1 MTQTIHRDPFSKVE
15 SLVARAMLG
24 ISVLIAFGLLH
35 PSFQHGSLMGGDD
48 PIHVAYDIALDRS
61 IQETGRVFG
70 WSYIYGLGSPLFA
83 YRPPGFYLAVQ
94 ALHLLSLR
102 SVELLTAHKII
113 YMLSIVLYPVAIFYF
128 LRVFKFRPLIAG
140 IGALL
145 ALTPISS
152 WGHTFDAYYDLGLAK
167 QLIAILLFPVA
178 LAKLHQLVHG
188 RARLLTCALV
198 FAAVFLNHPYL
209 AWSFVVVAIIYLGI
223 DLFADLNWRR
233 WGIAVAKVAAMIVF
247 GSGLIGFWL
256 VPFFSNEEIHPVH
269 SITSYVIPGIDVMSG
284 SAKEITSH
292 YVSGS
297 LFDKSQSRATRFGGE
312 SVWSWRDNSGR
323 SRFPLLTVFSL
334 IGVVFLAM
342 RFREQKAMFL
352 LAGWLSSLLIFMGP
366 DDVTL
371 IQWIPFSVDFQ
382 YIHYIAI
389 LEFFVICL
397 SAIGIAALIIA
408 LRPLLQ
414 KLISAYRFKEPEW
427 LATLVTVVIVC
438 VPLFLNVYNE
448 RYQHTEAK
456 LRTKQFEVDRDGQT
470 AWSLRNTKNA
480 GIHGWTSHIAE
491 SIGPFDRFFA
501 EADDIWRGQEIYHFS
516 QAPAYIQRS
525 NVISPVLSNIIG
537 GVNAVIHSL
546 SRGDMLVTSARISDL
561 VRLRAFLNVEKED
574 ASGFAG
580 SEAFPSK
587 PSFESGNWRVYTRPE
602 PTIPFGFTSARPILV
617 IANPKGWEEICFAWS
632 LGFMKSQSDP
642 QSSFPFM
649 VWHYGDMSQF
659 QLDDFSAIYVSSV
672 DSDPT
677 RMFAD
682 NEWNTF
688 RAKGGKIFVRTLGAA
703 PPAWA
708 DFGLVD
714 ALRMDW
720 DYFADDKVVSVKF
733 SDISEARE
741 QHSAR
746 VTTDIGGLLYFK
758 TAFYRSWQIR
768 VDGEKIPNISVSPG
782 FNACRLDPGEHL
794 VEFNYLGPNNGK
806 RGLSLSV
813 LTFVSLCLASGIG
826 DKRLRRLLDRI
837 HSST

>member
-1 MTQTIHRDPFSKVE
+1 MSQTTKREPFSQIE
-15 SLVARAMLG
+15 TLVARAMLG
-24 ISVLIAFGLLH
+24 ISVLIVFGFLQ
-35 PSFQHGSLMGGDD
+35 PSLQHGSLMGGDD

-61 IQETGRVFG
+61 IRETGGVFG

-94 ALHLLSLR
+94 ALHLLSVR
-102 SVELLTAHKII
+102 SVELLAAHKIV

-128 LRVFKFRPLIAG
+128 LRVFNFRPLTAG
-140 IGALL
+140 IGSLL

-178 LAKLHQLVHG
+178 LAKFHQLVHG

-209 AWSFVVVAIIYLGI
+209 AWSLVIVAIIYLGI
-223 DLFADLNWRR
+223 DLLADLNWRR
-233 WGIAVAKVAAMIVF
+233 WGGAVSKVAAMIVF

-269 SITSYVIPGIDVMSG
+269 SITSYVMPGIDVMSG

-297 LFDKSQSRATRFGGE
+297 LFDKSHSRATRFGGE

-323 SRFPLLTVFSL
+323 SRFPILTVFSL
-334 IGVVFLAM
+334 FGVALLAT
-342 RFREQKAMFL
+342 RFREQKSMFL
-352 LAGWLSSLLIFMGP
+352 LAGWLSSVLIFMGP

-389 LEFFVICL
+389 LDFFVICL
-397 SAIGIAALIIA
+397 SAIGITALIIT
-408 LRPLLQ
+408 LRPFLQ

-427 LATLVTVVIVC
+427 LATLVTVLLVC
-438 VPLFLNVYNE
+438 VPLFLNVYSE

-456 LRTKQFEVDRDGQT
+456 LRTKQFEVDKDGQT
-470 AWSLRNTKNA
+470 AWSLRSNKNA

-501 EADDIWRGQEIYHFS
+501 KADDIWRGQEIYHFS
-516 QAPAYIQRS
+516 QAPAYMQRS

-546 SRGDMLVTSARISDL
+546 SLGNMLVTSARIADL
-561 VRLRAFLNVEKED
+561 VRLRAFLNVEKKNE
-574 ASGFAG
+574 GRFTG
-580 SEAFPSK
+580 SEAFPSV

-602 PTIPFGFTSARPILV
+602 PTMPFGFTSASPILV
-617 IANPKGWEEICFAWS
+617 IANPKGWEEVCFAWS
-632 LGFMKSQSDP
+632 LGFMKSQSDAEN
-642 QSSFPFM
+642 SFPFL
-649 VWHYGDMSQF
+649 VWHYGDMGQF
-659 QLDDFSAIYVSSV
+659 RLEDFSAIYVSSV
-672 DSDPT
+672 DFNPT
-677 RMFAD
+677 RMFD
-682 NEWNTF
+682 ENEWNVF
-688 RAKGGKIFVRTLGAA
+688 RAKGGKIFVRTLGAS

-708 DFGLVD
+708 DYGLVD
-714 ALRMDW
+714 AFRMDW
-720 DYFADDKVVSVKF
+720 GYFEDDNVGSVTF
-733 SDISEARE
+733 SDIDETKK

-758 TAFYRSWQIR
+758 TAFYRSWEIR
-768 VDGEKIPNISVSPG
+768 VDGTKLPNISVSPG
-782 FNACRLDPGEHL
+782 FNACRLNSGEHM
-794 VEFNYLGPNNGK
+794 VEFNYVGPNNGK
-806 RGLSLSV
+806 LGLALSFLSLA
-813 LTFVSLCLASGIG
+813 FLCVMSGLG
-826 DKRLRRLLDRI
+826 DKRLRCFLGRE
-837 HSST
+837 SS

>member
-1 MTQTIHRDPFSKVE
+1 MTQTAQNDPFSKIE
-15 SLVARAMLG
+15 TLVARAMLG
-24 ISVLIAFGLLH
+24 ISVLIVFGLLY

-61 IQETGRVFG
+61 IQETGSIFG

-94 ALHLLSLR
+94 AVHLLSLR

-113 YMLSIVLYPVAIFYF
+113 YMLSIALYPVVVFYF
-128 LRVFKFRPLIAG
+128 LRVFKFRPLVAG
-140 IGALL
+140 LGSLL

-209 AWSFVVVAIIYLGI
+209 AWSLAIVAIIYLGI
-223 DLFADLNWRR
+223 DLFSDLNWRR
-233 WGIAVAKVAAMIVF
+233 WGVAVAKVAAMIIF

-284 SAKEITSH
+284 SGKEITSH

-297 LFDKSQSRATRFGGE
+297 LFDKSHSAATRFGGE

-323 SRFPLLTVFSL
+323 SRFPILTVFSL
-334 IGVVFLAM
+334 IGAALLAT
-342 RFREQKAMFL
+342 RFREQKSMFL

-371 IQWIPFSVDFQ
+371 IQLIPFSVDFQ

-389 LEFFVICL
+389 LDFFVICL
-397 SAIGIAALIIA
+397 SAIGITALIIA

-414 KLISAYRFKEPEW
+414 KLITAYRFKEPEW
-427 LATLVTVVIVC
+427 LATLVTVLIVC
-438 VPLFLNVYNE
+438 VPLFLNVYSE
-448 RYQHTEAK
+448 RYQHTQTK
-456 LRTKQFEVDRDGQT
+456 LSTKRFEVDKNGQT
-470 AWSLRNTKNA
+470 AWSLRNSKNA
-480 GIHGWTSHIAE
+480 DIHGWTSHIAE

-501 EADDIWRGQEIYHFS
+501 RAADIWRGQEIYHFS
-516 QAPAYIQRS
+516 QAPAYMQRS

-546 SRGDMLVTSARISDL
+546 SLGDTLVMSERIADL
-561 VRLRAFLNVEKED
+561 VRLRAVLKVEKNGENGF
-574 ASGFAG
+574 SGSA
-580 SEAFPSK
+580 AFPSE
-587 PSFESGNWRVYTRPE
+587 PSFSSGNWRVYTRPGM
-602 PTIPFGFTSARPILV
+602 TIPFGFTSARPILV
-617 IANPKGWEEICFAWS
+617 IANPKGWEEVCYSWS
-632 LGFMKSQSDP
+632 RGYMKSKSDAENA
-642 QSSFPFM
+642 FPFM

-659 QLDDFSAIYVSSV
+659 RLDDFSAIYVSSV
-672 DSDPT
+672 DFDP
-677 RMFAD
+677 RRIFDDAA
-682 NEWNTF
+682 WNAF
-688 RAKGGKIFVRTLGAA
+688 RAKKGKVFVRTLGAA
-703 PPAWA
+703 PPSWA

-720 DYFADDKVVSVKF
+720 DYFVDDNVGSAMF
-733 SDISEARE
+733 SDVRE
-741 QHSAR
+741 TREHHSAR
-746 VTTDIGGLLYFK
+746 VSTDLAGLIYFK
-758 TAFYRSWQIR
+758 TAFYRSWEIR
-768 VDGEKIPNISVSPG
+768 VDDIKLQNFSVSPG

-794 VEFNYLGPNNGK
+794 VEFRYLGPNNGK
-806 RGLSLSV
+806 IGLSLSIIT
-813 LTFVSLCLASGIG
+813 LVSLCLVSGFGG
-826 DKRLRRLLDRI
+826 DRLRGLFGRKR
-837 HSST
+837 S